1 MAAGFSGRRL
11 EAGEPGNYH
20 HGTLPADPCRQPA
33 RFSPME
39 TPDYIV
45 LIAYFVVMAGIGL
58 VSMLKIRK
66 QEDFFMGGRSF
77 GKILQTFAAF
87 GAGTG
92 SGDPINTARTTF
104 TSGLSGIW
112 SIFSWL
118 FCTPFYWITGVWYRR
133 MRNLT
138 LGDWFVERYQSKH
151 LGAAYTLFGLYFYMI
166 YMAMLFTAVGKFSA
180 PLIGDAVNLGG
191 SPVPMEYVLVPVIA
205 VIVILYGV
213 LGGLTAAYWTDLIQ
227 GTFIILLSVLLIPFG
242 LWALVEKFGDPAAQ
256 GYLGGMFEGFRIM
269 HDRVPESMFTIL
281 GSTTASEFPVYR
293 IVAVAVILL
302 VGVVVQPHFIA
313 TGGGSAKTET
323 NARVGLVT
331 GNFFKRFCTIG
342 WALTALIV
350 LALMADSPELKGDP
364 DKVWGVASRELL
376 WPGLRGLMLGCLLA
390 ALMSSADC
398 YMLVCSALVV
408 RNVYAAYVKP
418 DATEKQYV
426 LLGRITGMIVIVGA
440 VIMSWTLMDVFK
452 QLQRT
457 WLVPMLF
464 AAPFWVGMYWRRATT
479 AAAWGTVLFVALVI
493 FIVPWAAPR
502 AMPDL
507 RDNENFLDTN
517 RMIVTTITHP
527 AAPTDV
533 AGREAEIQLWEQR
546 RVEAEKLADT
556 HARQAELDA
565 LGPKPERLA
574 PGEPITKRA
583 SIGGQGIYWSG
594 GVKAVDQQGNV
605 RTDVKRVPIAR
616 PRQIARNTTDQIM
629 AYPEGTRLKGF
640 GSFKLEA
647 LFYEFLG
654 VDLSTKSD
662 ATLATL
668 DLPVAI
674 IAPFLVMI
682 VLSLVTKPADKQ
694 ALDRLYVK
702 MKTPVDPD
710 PESDR
715 REIER
720 SYADPHRFDHRKLFP
735 GTNFEIQRP
744 TAADAIGFGGCFVVC
759 FLIIWLASA
768 VVMIGD

>member
-1 MAAGFSGRRL
+1 MAAL
-11 EAGEPGNYH
+11 
-20 HGTLPADPCRQPA
+20 
-33 RFSPME
+33 
-39 TPDYIV
+39 DYIV
-45 LIAYFVVMAGIGL
+45 LIAYFAVMAGIGL
-58 VSMLKIRK
+58 VSMLKIKR
-66 QEDFFMGGRSF
+66 QEDFFMGGRGF
-77 GKILQTFAAF
+77 GKILQAFAAF

-112 SIFSWL
+112 SIMSWL

-133 MRNLT
+133 MRHLT

-151 LGAAYTLFGLYFYMI
+151 LGAAYTLFGLYFYMV
-166 YMAMLFTAVGKFSA
+166 YMAMLFTAVGKFTA
-180 PLIGDAVNLGG
+180 PLLGDTVVIFGQERG
-191 SPVPMEYVLVPVIA
+191 MEYVLVPVIA

-242 LWALVEKFGDPAAQ
+242 LSALVAKFGDPAAQ
-256 GYLGGMFEGFRIM
+256 GWLGGMYQGFRIM
-269 HDRVPESMFTIL
+269 HDRVPEAMFSIV
-281 GSTTASEFPVYR
+281 GITTASEFPLYR
-293 IVAVAVILL
+293 IAAVAVILL

-313 TGGGSAKTET
+313 TGGGSAKSEV

-350 LALMADSPELKGDP
+350 LALLADNAELKGDP

-426 LLGRITGMIVIVGA
+426 LLGRITGVIVIVGA

-464 AAPFWVGMYWRRATT
+464 AAPFWVGMYWRRATP
-479 AAAWGTVLFVALVI
+479 AAAWGTVAFVAGVFFVL
-493 FIVPWAAPR
+493 PWAAPLTV
-502 AMPDL
+502 PQL
-507 RDNENFLDTN
+507 RTDARFLQTN
-517 RMIVTTITHP
+517 PMVVTKTRYP

-533 AGREAEIQLWEQR
+533 AGRQAEIQLWAQQR
-546 RVEAEKLADT
+546 AEA
-556 HARQAELDA
+556 
-565 LGPKPERLA
+565 ERLA
-574 PGEPITKRA
+574 EADGRRAELEALGSRPEPLELGEPITKT
-583 SIGGQGIYWSG
+583 ITTGG
-594 GVKAVDQQGNV
+594 KAVFWTRGVQPVDAQGQPLAGV
-605 RTDVKRVPIAR
+605 RPQPVGPPHRIDDH
-616 PRQIARNTTDQIM
+616 TTAVVMQ
-629 AYPEGTRLKGF
+629 YPEGTRLQGRGNF
-640 GSFKLEA
+640 NVDFLLYKLMGINLRA
-647 LFYEFLG
+647 
-654 VDLSTKSD
+654 KSD
-662 ATLATL
+662 AVLATL
-668 DLPVAI
+668 ELPVAI
-674 IAPFLVMI
+674 VAPFLVM
-682 VLSLVTKPADKQ
+682 VLLSWVTRPNAKE

-710 PESDR
+710 PDVER
-715 REIER
+715 RELAR
-720 SYADPHRFDHRKLFP
+720 SYADPHRFDHRRLLP
-735 GTNFEIQRP
+735 GTNLEFQRP
-744 TAADAIGFGGCFVVC
+744 TAADAIGFVACFLIC
-759 FLIIWLASA
+759 FLIIWVASA
-768 VVMIGD
+768 VAMIGG

>member
-1 MAAGFSGRRL
+1 
-11 EAGEPGNYH
+11 
-20 HGTLPADPCRQPA
+20 
-33 RFSPME
+33 ME

-45 LIAYFVVMAGIGL
+45 LIAYFLVMAGIG
-58 VSMLKIRK
+58 VASMLKIKK
-66 QEDFFMGGRSF
+66 QEDFFLGGRGF

-133 MRNLT
+133 MRLLT

-151 LGAAYTLFGLYFYMI
+151 LGAAYTLFGLYFYMV
-166 YMAMLFTAVGKFSA
+166 YMAMLFTAVGKFTA
-180 PLIGDAVNLGG
+180 PLIGDQVVIAGKAIG
-191 SPVPMEYVLVPVIA
+191 MEYVLVPVIA
-205 VIVILYGV
+205 VIVIIYGV

-227 GTFIILLSVLLIPFG
+227 GTFIILLSVLLVPFG
-242 LWALVEKFGDPAAQ
+242 LWALVDKFGDPAAH
-256 GYLGGMFEGFRIM
+256 GYVGGMLEGFRIM
-269 HDRVPESMFTIL
+269 HDRVPEGMFTIV
-281 GSTTASEFPVYR
+281 GTTTASEFPIYR
-293 IVAVAVILL
+293 IAAVAVILL

-313 TGGGSAKTET
+313 TGGGSAKSET

-376 WPGLRGLMLGCLLA
+376 WPGLKGLMLGCLLA

-408 RNVYAAYVKP
+408 RNVYAAYVKA

-426 LLGRITGMIVIVGA
+426 LLGRITGVIVIVGA
-440 VIMSWTLMDVFK
+440 VIISWTVMDVFQ

-479 AAAWGTVLFVALVI
+479 AAAWGSVVFVALLIIIPGV
-493 FIVPWAAPR
+493 APR
-502 AMPDL
+502 VMPDL
-507 RDNENFLDTN
+507 RDNADFLRTN
-517 RMIVTTITHP
+517 QMVVTTATYP
-527 AAPTDV
+527 ATLTDV
-533 AGREAEIQLWEQR
+533 DARRAEIVLWEQDRKKAEQLDKEEDR
-546 RVEAEKLADT
+546 RA
-556 HARQAELDA
+556 A
-565 LGPKPERLA
+565 LGALRARPEPLA
-574 PGEPITKRA
+574 LGQQISKTL
-583 SIGGQGIYWSG
+583 STGGKAIYWSG
-594 GVKAVDQQGNV
+594 GVKPVDQRGKVPN
-605 RTDVKRVPIAR
+605 DAKRVPVGE
-616 PRQIARNTTDQIM
+616 PRRIDDGTREDRRITEQVM
-629 AYPEGTRLKGF
+629 VYPEGTRLKGF

-647 LFYEFLG
+647 VFYESLG
-654 VDLSTKSD
+654 MDLAAKSD

-674 IAPFLVMI
+674 VAPFLVMI
-682 VLSLVTKPADKQ
+682 LLSLATKRNEKEP
-694 ALDRLYVK
+694 LDRLYVK

-710 PESDR
+710 PEADR
-715 REIER
+715 RKMEE
-720 SYADPHRFDHRKLFP
+720 SYADPGRFDHRKLFP
-735 GTNFEIQRP
+735 GTGLEFQRP
-744 TAADAIGFGGCFVVC
+744 TAVDAIGFVSCFVIC

-768 VVMIGD
+768 VAMIGG